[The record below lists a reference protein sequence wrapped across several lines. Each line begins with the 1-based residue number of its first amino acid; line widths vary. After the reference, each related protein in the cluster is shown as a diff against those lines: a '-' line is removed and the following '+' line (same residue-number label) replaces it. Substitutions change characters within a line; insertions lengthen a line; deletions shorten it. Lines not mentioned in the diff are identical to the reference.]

1 MAISNND
8 AILNILK
15 CWYKDGVANLLI
27 RASSALKEIPMTK
40 VEGKVQ
46 NFAALYSRGGAV
58 SGDFLVAEE
67 KASKNVK
74 NAEFS
79 VTPGALFSVY
89 SYNAKEVQASLSKKG
104 AYMKVAGNKLM
115 AATVAFRQTLA
126 AALYGKGYG
135 EVGILANGGNFTQ
148 NTDTTITLPED
159 AIAKIDVGSTLV
171 VKPSVTSATEGT
183 KLEVLEIS
191 GNEVKVKPD
200 TTYVAAAK
208 SAVCLAGSMD
218 GSGRP
223 LLPQGL
229 DAWLPIVNGRT
240 GQAWTTYIGT
250 VFNGVNRSVAPDRL
264 AGAFYQAATQNETK
278 SKTIQSL
285 MRKLRRAG
293 SNANLVI
300 MNDEDFL
307 ELAEELE
314 ANNKIYSQPTKAK
327 KDANLGFSQVS
338 ASFSTNF
345 IENIIDDPFC
355 PKGKFYILDK
365 DAVEYFVYTNAEKV
379 ISDGISDNNPGK
391 QDAEALESQGDKD
404 GNALLIDDLLTVQDG
419 KATSDGPAVE
429 VTLNFFGSL
438 AVTNPSVCGVGLFAQ
453 ASYDSVLGYAE

>member
-15 CWYKDGVANLLI
+15 VWYKDGVSNLLI

-79 VTPGALFSVY
+79 VTPGTLFSVY

-126 AALYGKGYG
+126 ATLYGKGYG
-135 EVGILANGGNFTQ
+135 EIGILVNGTNFTQ

-171 VKPSVTSATEGT
+171 VKPTVTSAIEGT

-208 SAVCLAGSMD
+208 SIVALAGSMD
-218 GSGRP
+218 ASGRP
-223 LLPQGL
+223 LLPKGL
-229 DAWLPIVNGRT
+229 DAWLPIVMVDLVRLGKLILE
-240 GQAWTTYIGT
+240 QFSMVLT
-250 VFNGVNRSVAPDRL
+250 VLLLQIDLQVLSIKLLLRM
-264 AGAFYQAATQNETK
+264 K
-278 SKTIQSL
+278 QSL
-285 MRKLRRAG
+285 RL
-293 SNANLVI
+293 
-300 MNDEDFL
+300 
-307 ELAEELE
+307 
-314 ANNKIYSQPTKAK
+314 
-327 KDANLGFSQVS
+327 FSLS
-338 ASFSTNF
+338 
-345 IENIIDDPFC
+345 
-355 PKGKFYILDK
+355 
-365 DAVEYFVYTNAEKV
+365 
-379 ISDGISDNNPGK
+379 
-391 QDAEALESQGDKD
+391 
-404 GNALLIDDLLTVQDG
+404 
-419 KATSDGPAVE
+419 
-429 VTLNFFGSL
+429 
-438 AVTNPSVCGVGLFAQ
+438 
-453 ASYDSVLGYAE
+453 